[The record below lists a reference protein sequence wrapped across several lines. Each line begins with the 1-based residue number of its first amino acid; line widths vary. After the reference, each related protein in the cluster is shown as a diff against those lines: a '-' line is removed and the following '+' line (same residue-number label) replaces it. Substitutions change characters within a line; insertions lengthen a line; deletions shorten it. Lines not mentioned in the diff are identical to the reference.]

1 MYSTFHFSHRSLV
14 VRKDTISST
23 DLTTLGLV
31 IFPLKDIKQV
41 LKVPSAEAH
50 VISIIHSHLTR
61 CSLLYSDQS
70 QLKCKQQTRP
80 KKEAPQ
86 NNCHSENPFNC
97 LLKTL
102 FQTES
107 NMKHQLYNSLTCWH
121 KFSMKFVC
129 VSDNGLQPLKFD
141 LFFYYFGRF
150 CAQPHP
156 HKITYQTFMG
166 VFVWFGLGFLSSILI
181 VSW

>member
-23 DLTTLGLV
+23 DFTLGLV
-31 IFPLKDIKQV
+31 IFPPKDIKQV

-50 VISIIHSHLTR
+50 VISIIHSLLTR
-61 CSLLYSDQS
+61 CSLSDSSDQS

-97 LLKTL
+97 LLKTIPNRKQHETPAL
-102 FQTES
+102 QQS
-107 NMKHQLYNSLTCWH
+107 HLLT
-121 KFSMKFVC
+121 
-129 VSDNGLQPLKFD
+129 
-141 LFFYYFGRF
+141 
-150 CAQPHP
+150 
-156 HKITYQTFMG
+156 
-166 VFVWFGLGFLSSILI
+166 
-181 VSW
+181 